1 MNLDYH
7 MPQFAVDSSLNDPT
21 VYKRVEHQNVIQLHE
36 NLPKINTVRNV
47 LKIEDMNNF
56 EYGTS
61 RKVTL
66 PETLKK
72 GEFRNAGA
80 EPTLDRSEIQ
90 FRSDPHK
97 NKIRKYLNENQFT
110 RFQH

>member
-61 RKVTL
+61 RKITL

-72 GEFRNAGA
+72 ESL
-80 EPTLDRSEIQ
+80 EMLV
-90 FRSDPHK
+90 
-97 NKIRKYLNENQFT
+97 LN
-110 RFQH
+110 QH